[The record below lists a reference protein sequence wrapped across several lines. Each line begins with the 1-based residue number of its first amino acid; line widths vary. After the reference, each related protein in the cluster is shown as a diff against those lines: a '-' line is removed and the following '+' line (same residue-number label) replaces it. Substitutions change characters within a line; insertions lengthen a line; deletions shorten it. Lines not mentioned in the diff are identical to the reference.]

1 MWIKKVF
8 CTYGSF
14 FLGYQRF
21 FLNDYWQ
28 DCRCKLK
35 FTAIILPHGV
45 ENTLEEISP
54 SVGVRVIRLE
64 LLQGEG

>member
-1 MWIKKVF
+1 MDK
-8 CTYGSF
+8 GSF
-14 FLGYQRF
+14 LHIWDFFSGLPEV

-35 FTAIILPHGV
+35 FTAITLPHGV

-54 SVGVRVIRLE
+54 SVGVRVISLE

>member
-1 MWIKKVF
+1 M
-8 CTYGSF
+8 GLF
-14 FLGYQRF
+14 FWVTRGF